1 MFKMGYKLKKRSKIN
16 IFLKSKFIIESL
28 DNFYSLTQNRKYDC
42 VRVIFK
48 LC

>member
-1 MFKMGYKLKKRSKIN
+1 MFKMGYKLKKHSKIN

-28 DNFYSLTQNRKYDC
+28 DNFYSLTQNGKCDC

>member
-1 MFKMGYKLKKRSKIN
+1 MGYKLKKRSKIN
-16 IFLKSKFIIESL
+16 IFLKSKFIIESI
-28 DNFYSLTQNRKYDC
+28 DNFYSLTQNGKCDC

>member
-1 MFKMGYKLKKRSKIN
+1 MGYKLKKHSKIA
-16 IFLKSKFIIESL
+16 IFLESKFIIEFL
-28 DNFYSLTQNRKYDC
+28 DNFNSLTQNGKYDC